1 MINLK
6 FLQVERS
13 KSNQQVRT
21 GDQLIFTLRLHV
33 LAACKLAVTN
43 LLTKPTNQLGDTD

>member
-33 LAACKLAVTN
+33 LAACKLPVTDS
-43 LLTKPTNQLGDTD
+43 LTKPTNQLGDTN

>member
-21 GDQLIFTLRLHV
+21 SDQLIFTLRLPV
-33 LAACKLAVTN
+33 TAVCKLAVTDSPTEI
-43 LLTKPTNQLGDTD
+43 TKQSRNTN